1 MKTIASASA
10 TDWREGRRLRGW
22 ELHQQGWNQ
31 QQIAAALGVT
41 QGTVSKWLHCGHT
54 LGVAALRRKQARG
67 RTPRLT
73 TAQLARLP
81 DLLHQG
87 AEAFGFRGALWTRAR
102 VAEVIKRT
110 FGVSYHVAHIS
121 RLLKCIRWS
130 RQQPIRR
137 ARQRNEAAIQHWREQ
152 DAPALKKKP

>member
-1 MKTIASASA
+1 MKTIASACA

-31 QQIAAALGVT
+31 QQIADALGVT
-41 QGTVSKWLHCGHT
+41 QGTVSKWLHCAHT
-54 LGVAALRRKQARG
+54 HGITALRRTKARG

-73 TAQLARLP
+73 AAQLAQLP
-81 DLLHQG
+81 DLLNQG
-87 AEAFGFRGALWTRAR
+87 AEAFGFRGAVWTRAR
-102 VAEVIKRT
+102 VAEVIKRS

-121 RLLKCIRWS
+121 RLMARIRWS

-137 ARQRNEAAIQHWREQ
+137 ARQRNDAAIQHWRDQ

>member
-31 QQIAAALGVT
+31 QQIADALGVT
-41 QGTVSKWLHCGHT
+41 QGTVSKWLRCAYTH
-54 LGVAALRRKQARG
+54 GVAALRRRQARG

-73 TAQLARLP
+73 AAQLAQLP
-81 DLLHQG
+81 DLLNQG
-87 AEAFGFRGALWTRAR
+87 AEAFGFRGAVWTRAR
-102 VAEVIKRT
+102 VAEVIKRS

-121 RLLKCIRWS
+121 RLLKRIRS
-130 RQQPIRR
+130 RRQQPKRR
-137 ARQRNEAAIQHWREQ
+137 ARQRNELTIQHWREQ
-152 DAPALKKKP
+152 DAPALKKKA